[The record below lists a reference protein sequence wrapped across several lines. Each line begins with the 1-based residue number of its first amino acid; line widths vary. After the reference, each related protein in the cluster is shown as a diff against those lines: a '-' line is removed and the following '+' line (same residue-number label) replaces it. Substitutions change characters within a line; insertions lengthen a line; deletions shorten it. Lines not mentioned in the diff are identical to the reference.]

1 MSVSVYYHLIIYWCV
16 LIAILMIVFW
26 LFYSS
31 VFFLLFCS
39 LPCDLIIVFTVM
51 FVLLS
56 FKYVYQLEISAP
68 YLSFVGVYLGCGFE
82 YTVSLPLF
90 PFLLRFLLDIF
101 RSGKSLL
108 IIFITFSL
116 VVAVQM
122 AVMQVSSS
130 SFYSVILASMGYS
143 HWCI

>member
-1 MSVSVYYHLIIYWCV
+1 MYLLPFW
-16 LIAILMIVFW
+16 W
-26 LFYSS
+26 LFSDCFIALF
-31 VFFLLFCS
+31 FFLLFCS
-39 LPCDLIIVFTVM
+39 LPLWFDHCLYCYVCITF
-51 FVLLS
+51 F